1 MSKTTSSKTDVAE
14 SWQWDGS
21 HDAATWPEWLAGCSV
36 HVLGDHLKLNASQ
49 GTVSVVKDEWV
60 VKDSEGNIHVTK
72 DDPSDARPASAA
84 AQSSHPIRGSVA

>member
-21 HDAATWPEWLAGCSV
+21 HDAATWPKWLAGCSV
-36 HVLGDHLKLNASQ
+36 HVLGDHLKLNAPQ

-60 VKDSEGNIHVTK
+60 VKDSEGNIHVAK
-72 DDPSDARPASAA
+72 DKPSAA
-84 AQSSHPIRGSVA
+84 PQASVAERSFPQARGSAA